1 MRLIR
6 AQFILVTLAVAAAIA
21 LAACSTIDPPNND
34 LLTSS
39 IAPSTVRKSICVI
52 AAIGD
57 TFSVQKIGVTVF
69 GNALDKHPID
79 AWGIDS
85 AVASKIST
93 RLSPR
98 FDVRRI
104 DYPVG
109 TFLPVE
115 QVKSVLSSD
124 YKDHRAE
131 IRDIARN
138 ITASQR
144 CDLCIVVTKSS
155 SMYSNTNQAMS
166 GLGILDNSN
175 LLFENVF
182 LFAIWE
188 MRVFDGKTFEVL
200 AHKRATS
207 QDPPLMAAI
216 RGPNRKVDKT
226 WLPAPG
232 QVAQSARLRNATA
245 ELVAQSLDPVV
256 TELFTI
262 R

>member
-1 MRLIR
+1 MSSSSDAVVAAAGFRRGKGRLFGHRQARYLMRLIR
-6 AQFILVTLAVAAAIA
+6 AQFLLVTLAVAAAIA

-39 IAPSTVRKSICVI
+39 IAPSTVRKTICVV

-57 TFSVQKIGVTVF
+57 TFSVQKIGVTAF
-69 GNALDKHPID
+69 GNALDKHSID

-124 YKDHRAE
+124 YKDHRRSE
-131 IRDIARN
+131 ER
-138 ITASQR
+138 
-144 CDLCIVVTKSS
+144 
-155 SMYSNTNQAMS
+155 
-166 GLGILDNSN
+166 
-175 LLFENVF
+175 
-182 LFAIWE
+182 
-188 MRVFDGKTFEVL
+188 RVGKEGRYGGST
-200 AHKRATS
+200 
-207 QDPPLMAAI
+207 
-216 RGPNRKVDKT
+216 
-226 WLPAPG
+226 
-232 QVAQSARLRNATA
+232 
-245 ELVAQSLDPVV
+245 
-256 TELFTI
+256 
-262 R
+262 